1 MTEDPRGRGY
11 PDLGKPQTRV
21 TEAWRHLWSTLLVGN
36 VRKARTAQQAV
47 NEARRV
53 IGRTRR

>member
-11 PDLGKPQTRV
+11 PDLGTPATRV
-21 TEAWRHLWSTLLVGN
+21 TTAWRLLWQTLLVNN
-36 VRKARTAQQAV
+36 VRKARTAQQAL

-53 IGRTRR
+53 LGRARR